1 MGIILR
7 DIHKHY
13 GKVLANNGITIQI
26 AEGSIHGILGE
37 NGAGK
42 STLMKILAGYVHKTS
57 GTILLS
63 GKPVEYWEPSEAT
76 RLGIG
81 MLYQDPLDFLSLSV
95 LENFMMG
102 RSSGLSSREARYRK
116 QLRELA
122 EAFSFELDPD
132 RAVRELTV
140 GERQQLELLR
150 LLALGVAVLILDE
163 PTTGITS
170 LQRQLLFEALKKLA
184 GQQKTILFVSHKLED
199 VEILCDRVTVLRE
212 GRVSGEMERP
222 YDTAGLLQWM
232 FGVPPAPPPCAEGRL
247 GKVTLAMEQVSAPGG
262 RSGLRQCTVTIHEG
276 EVVGLAGLAGS
287 GQDVFLRV
295 AAGLQKPREGRVQV
309 VGENMAGKDYHAFKA
324 RGVTFLPTARLEEG
338 LISGLNI
345 TEHLALQQ
353 TRGIQILWNEARKEA
368 AQKIGRFRIVGS
380 PFSTPESLSGGN
392 QQRLLLALI
401 PEDPRILLL
410 ENPTRGLDM
419 ESVRWVWEQL
429 VSYTAGRTAILFS
442 SAELDEILQV
452 SDRVLVFYN
461 GTVVKDVRTCD
472 TNVGDLGQAI
482 AGKV

>member
-222 YDTAGLLQWM
+222 TPQASFNGCL
-232 FGVPPAPPPCAEGRL
+232 VSRRRRPPAPR
-247 GKVTLAMEQVSAPGG
+247 GG
-262 RSGLRQCTVTIHEG
+262 
-276 EVVGLAGLAGS
+276 
-287 GQDVFLRV
+287 
-295 AAGLQKPREGRVQV
+295 
-309 VGENMAGKDYHAFKA
+309 
-324 RGVTFLPTARLEEG
+324 
-338 LISGLNI
+338 
-345 TEHLALQQ
+345 
-353 TRGIQILWNEARKEA
+353 
-368 AQKIGRFRIVGS
+368 
-380 PFSTPESLSGGN
+380 
-392 QQRLLLALI
+392 
-401 PEDPRILLL
+401 
-410 ENPTRGLDM
+410 
-419 ESVRWVWEQL
+419 
-429 VSYTAGRTAILFS
+429 
-442 SAELDEILQV
+442 
-452 SDRVLVFYN
+452 
-461 GTVVKDVRTCD
+461 
-472 TNVGDLGQAI
+472 
-482 AGKV
+482 

>member
-13 GKVLANNGITIQI
+13 GRVRANNGITINI
-26 AEGSIHGILGE
+26 AEGSIRGILGE

-42 STLMKILAGYVHKTS
+42 STLMKILAGYVRKTS

-63 GKPVEYWEPSEAT
+63 GKPVEYREPSDAT

-81 MLYQDPLDFLSLSV
+81 MLYQDPLDFPSLSV

-102 RSSGLSSREARYRK
+102 RHSGLSPKEGRYRTE
-116 QLRELA
+116 LRQLA
-122 EAFSFELDPD
+122 ESFRFHLDPD
-132 RAVRELTV
+132 RPVGELTV
-140 GERQQLELLR
+140 GERQQLELIR

-170 LQRQLLFEALKKLA
+170 LQRHLLFAALKKLA
-184 GQQKTILFVSHKLED
+184 DQQKTILFVSHKLED
-199 VEILCDRVTVLRE
+199 VEILCDKVTVLRQ
-212 GRVSGEMERP
+212 GRVSGEMDRP
-222 YDTAGLLQWM
+222 YDTGTLLQWM
-232 FGVPPAPPPCAEGRL
+232 FGVPPAPPPCAEGRR
-247 GKVTLAMEQVSAPGG
+247 GKVTLAMERVSAQGG
-262 RSGLRQCTVTIHEG
+262 RSGLGRCTVTIREG

-295 AAGLQKPREGRVQV
+295 AAGLNKPREGRIHVA
-309 VGENMAGKDYHAFKA
+309 GENMAGKGYHAFKA
-324 RGVTFLPTARLEEG
+324 KGVTFLPTARLEEG
-338 LISGLNI
+338 LIPGLTI

-353 TRGIQILWNEARKEA
+353 GQGVQILWGQARRLA
-368 AQKIGRFRIVGS
+368 GQKIGRFRIVGS
-380 PFSTPESLSGGN
+380 PLSTPESLSGGN

-401 PEDPRILLL
+401 PEEPRILLL

-419 ESVRWVWEQL
+419 ESVRWVWQEL
-429 VSYTAGRTAILFS
+429 VSYAADGTSILFS
-442 SAELDEILQV
+442 SVELDEILQV
-452 SDRVLVFYN
+452 ADRVLVFCD
-461 GTVVKDVRTCD
+461 GILVKDVRACD
-472 TNVGDLGQAI
+472 TNVMDLGQAI

>member
-1 MGIILR
+1 MEIILR

-13 GKVLANNGITIQI
+13 GKVHANNGITIEI

-42 STLMKILAGYVHKTS
+42 STLMKILAGYVRKTS
-57 GTILLS
+57 GTILLN
-63 GKPVEYWEPSEAT
+63 GKPVEYRGPAEAT

-102 RSSGLSSREARYRK
+102 RSSGLSSKEARYRK

-122 EAFSFELDPD
+122 EAFSFDLDPD
-132 RAVRELTV
+132 RPVRELTV

-170 LQRQLLFEALKKLA
+170 LQRHLLFEALRKLA
-184 GQQKTILFVSHKLED
+184 GQEKTILFVSHKLED
-199 VEILCDRVTVLRE
+199 VEILCHRVTVLRE
-212 GRVSGEMERP
+212 GRVSGEMEQP
-222 YDTAGLLQWM
+222 YDTGGLLQWM
-232 FGVPPAPPPCAEGRL
+232 FGVPPAPPPCAEGRH
-247 GKVTLAMEQVSAPGG
+247 GRVTLAMEEVSAAGG
-262 RSGLRQCTVTIHEG
+262 RSGLRQCTVRIHEG

-309 VGENMAGKDYHAFKA
+309 VGENMSGKDYHAFKA

-338 LISGLNI
+338 LISGLTI
-345 TEHLALQQ
+345 TEHLALRQSQ
-353 TRGIQILWNEARKEA
+353 GVQILWNEARKEA

-429 VSYTAGRTAILFS
+429 VSYAAGGTAILFS

-452 SDRVLVFYN
+452 ADRVLVFYN
-461 GTVVKDVRTCD
+461 GTVVKDVRACD
-472 TNVGDLGQAI
+472 TTVGDLGQAI